1 MIGGRDE
8 TMRVVW
14 GQPGVVHIYE
24 LKIIIIVISILV
36 LYSVTCTP
44 ISTNMFF
51 LKKKTNV
58 HYCAVL

>member
-24 LKIIIIVISILV
+24 LKIIIIVVISIQLQ
-36 LYSVTCTP
+36 
-44 ISTNMFF
+44 
-51 LKKKTNV
+51 
-58 HYCAVL
+58 

>member
-24 LKIIIIVISILV
+24 LKIIIIVISIQLH
-36 LYSVTCTP
+36 
-44 ISTNMFF
+44 F
-51 LKKKTNV
+51 TNV